1 MSQEV
6 AGPGQDL
13 GLTHRNRVTQLHDD
27 IAGVVRGQPEA
38 LEALYRTTSA
48 KLFGVCLRI
57 LKDRGE
63 AEEVLQEVYLT
74 VWRKAHVF
82 DPDRGLSP
90 MTWLA
95 AMARNKAIDRLRSR
109 GRRRPAEP
117 IDTAAGLA
125 DAAPS
130 ALDLL
135 EVSGERRR
143 LDLCLAE
150 LDGPQRIAIRT
161 AFFDGASYPELAE
174 RMGAPLGTLK
184 SWVRRGLLKLRACLE
199 R

>member
-1 MSQEV
+1 M
-6 AGPGQDL
+6 
-13 GLTHRNRVTQLHDD
+13 TQLQDD
-27 IAGVVRGQPEA
+27 IAGVARGDREA
-38 LEALYRTTSA
+38 LGSLYRTTSA

-82 DPDRGLSP
+82 EPERGVSP

-95 AMARNKAIDRLRSR
+95 TLARNKAIDRLRSR
-109 GRRRPAEP
+109 GRRSPPEP
-117 IDTAAGLA
+117 IDAAATLADPAPDALDRLEAAGEA
-125 DAAPS
+125 
-130 ALDLL
+130 
-135 EVSGERRR
+135 RR
-143 LDLCLAE
+143 LHLCLSE
-150 LDGPQRIAIRT
+150 LEGPQRTAIRT
-161 AFFDGASYPELAE
+161 AFFEGASYPELAQ
-174 RMGAPLGTLK
+174 RLQTPLGTLK

>member
-1 MSQEV
+1 M
-6 AGPGQDL
+6 
-13 GLTHRNRVTQLHDD
+13 TQLHDD